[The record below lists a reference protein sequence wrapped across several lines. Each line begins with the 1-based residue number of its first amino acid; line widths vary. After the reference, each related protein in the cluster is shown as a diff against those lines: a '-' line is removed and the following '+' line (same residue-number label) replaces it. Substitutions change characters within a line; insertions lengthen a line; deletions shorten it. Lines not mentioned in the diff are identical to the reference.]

1 MSGNKNL
8 LINSTSFFI
17 KKMYSKIGDELLV
30 LNWFFFFILS
40 EDIKNEVTRI
50 SRMAV
55 KEFYNNSKFD

>member
-30 LNWFFFFILS
+30 LN
-40 EDIKNEVTRI
+40 
-50 SRMAV
+50 
-55 KEFYNNSKFD
+55 